1 MGQITPM
8 REERA
13 LGKLH
18 RHLIIGLGSQAIL
31 IKADL
36 VWYSEGQEIVVLSEQ
51 TRQNDARNRTEIPQ
65 DAKGGGPWSPE
76 VRCHLCHSVYS

>member
-1 MGQITPM
+1 MGK
-8 REERA
+8 REEGA
-13 LGKLH
+13 LGKMH
-18 RHLIIGLGSQAIL
+18 RHLIINLGSYAVL

-65 DAKGGGPWSPE
+65 DANGRGT
-76 VRCHLCHSVYS
+76 

>member
-1 MGQITPM
+1 MLRTRRGFSGKPGLGQTTPT
-8 REERA
+8 REEGT
-13 LGKLH
+13 LGKTH
-18 RHLIIGLGSQAIL
+18 RHLIVGLGSYAIL

-65 DAKGGGPWSPE
+65 DAKGGGP
-76 VRCHLCHSVYS
+76 